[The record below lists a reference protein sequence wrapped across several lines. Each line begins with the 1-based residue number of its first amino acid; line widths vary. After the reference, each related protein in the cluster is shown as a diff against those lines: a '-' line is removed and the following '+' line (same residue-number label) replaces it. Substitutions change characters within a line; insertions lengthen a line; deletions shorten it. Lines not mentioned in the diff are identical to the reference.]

1 MSDPSPMPPLAAVR
15 AFEAAARHGSFTR
28 AAVELGMTQAA
39 VSYQIKNLEER
50 MGTLLFARS
59 ARQVAL
65 TEAGRQLAAVVTEA
79 FDSMRTAF
87 ASVRGE
93 ADGVLTVSAVQAFA
107 ANWLAPRLGG
117 FQLAHAHL
125 AVRLSA
131 TNHLTD
137 FTGEPVDVA
146 IRTGVGPWPG
156 LVMHRLLRVQFTPL
170 CSPALLHRLGP
181 LERPADLLRLP
192 LLSPGDIW
200 WQQWFALAGVAATEL
215 SARAGIGLD
224 SQAIEG
230 RAALAGQGV
239 AMLTP
244 ALWAEELRSGQLVQ
258 PFDLIGDKGHFYWL
272 VYLPARRNVPKIRM
286 WRDWLLAEIARSV
299 GVDGWAA

>member
-1 MSDPSPMPPLAAVR
+1 MPPLAAVR

-65 TEAGRQLAAVVTEA
+65 TEAGRQLAAAVTEA

-117 FQLAHAHL
+117 FQLAHPHL

-131 TNHLTD
+131 TNQLTD
-137 FTGEPVDVA
+137 FTGKPVDVA
-146 IRTGVGPWPG
+146 IRTGAGPWPG

-170 CSPALLHRLGP
+170 CSPALLHRQGP

-200 WQQWFALAGVAATEL
+200 WQQWLALAGVAATEL

-258 PFDLIGDKGHFYWL
+258 PFDLIGDNGHFYWL
-272 VYLPARRNVPKIRM
+272 VYPPARRNVAKIRT
-286 WRDWLLAEIARSV
+286 WRDWLLAEIARSS
-299 GVDGWAA
+299 GADGWAA

>member
-1 MSDPSPMPPLAAVR
+1 MPPLAAVR

-65 TEAGRQLAAVVTEA
+65 TEVGRQLAAAVTEA

-117 FQLAHAHL
+117 FQLAHPHL

-131 TNHLTD
+131 TNQLTD

-146 IRTGVGPWPG
+146 IRTGAGPWPG

-170 CSPALLHRLGP
+170 CSPALLHRQGP

-200 WQQWFALAGVAATEL
+200 WQQWLALAGVAATEL

-258 PFDLIGDKGHFYWL
+258 PFDLIGDNGHFYWL
-272 VYLPARRNVPKIRM
+272 VYPPARRNVAKIRM
-286 WRDWLLAEIARSV
+286 WRDWLLAEIARSS
-299 GVDGWAA
+299 GADGWAA